1 MFLWLGLRAIVCF
14 LLVSRTL
21 RQGSG
26 VSFALELGGLRV
38 LGFSG
43 VLFVWVWLR
52 VGRPGRFGA
61 SWGGGPDL
69 TPEIVAFTC
78 ENRGGSEH
86 PFLKAF
92 GLKDIKNEKL
102 S

>member
-52 VGRPGRFGA
+52 VLLVCLLVPCTFRPDAGA
-61 SWGGGPDL
+61 CLGLGGLHVLG
-69 TPEIVAFTC
+69 V
-78 ENRGGSEH
+78 SEV
-86 PFLKAF
+86 
-92 GLKDIKNEKL
+92 L
-102 S
+102 SGWVWVICV